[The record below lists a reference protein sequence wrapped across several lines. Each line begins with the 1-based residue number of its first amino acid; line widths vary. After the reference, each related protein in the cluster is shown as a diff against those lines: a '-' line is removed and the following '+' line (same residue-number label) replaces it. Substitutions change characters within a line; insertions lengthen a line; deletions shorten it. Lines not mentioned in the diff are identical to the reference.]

1 MSKKYKIRKD
11 GRIEA
16 LHSFGNVKKGDIGGF
31 VESENNLLHKGT
43 CWVYNDA
50 RVSDSAR
57 VSDYARVFGNARV
70 SDNAVVSDYARVFGN
85 ARVSD
90 SAWVSNSAQVFD
102 NAKVSDDAR
111 VSGSAW
117 VSDNA
122 WASGSA
128 WVSNSAQVFDNAKV
142 FGIFKNGNCP
152 VFVGTKDIV
161 SYSGIINNDHF
172 ISIGCEK
179 HSLTDWK
186 TIYRKIGAKYKYSE
200 KQIDEYGYYISIIE
214 MIIKR

>member
-102 NAKVSDDAR
+102 NAKV
-111 VSGSAW
+111 
-117 VSDNA
+117 
-122 WASGSA
+122 
-128 WVSNSAQVFDNAKV
+128 